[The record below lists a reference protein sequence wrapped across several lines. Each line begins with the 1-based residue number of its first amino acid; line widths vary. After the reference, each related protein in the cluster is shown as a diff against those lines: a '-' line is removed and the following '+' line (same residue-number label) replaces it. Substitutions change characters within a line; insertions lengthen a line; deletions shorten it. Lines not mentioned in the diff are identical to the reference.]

1 MKKLALVTATPEQL
15 PIISNQRLGSE
26 VIRGAAGSGK
36 TSTALLRMQS
46 LKFMIEARKA
56 RIEDHSRVR
65 ILVLTFNRTL
75 SGYVSSLAEA
85 QLEVNGNALIEISTF
100 AKWAIGNLSGRSL
113 DDQAAKSILLAQVQ
127 ASTILGLSQEYIVDE
142 VDYMTLSDTS
152 KLSGPDEGLR
162 RES

>member
-56 RIEDHSRVR
+56 RADDSSPVR

-85 QLEVNGNALIEISTF
+85 QQGGRGNVSIEISTF
-100 AKWAIGNLSGRSL
+100 AKWAVVREL
-113 DDQAAKSILLAQVQ
+113 DRFRL
-127 ASTILGLSQEYIVDE
+127 
-142 VDYMTLSDTS
+142 
-152 KLSGPDEGLR
+152 
-162 RES
+162 